1 MAALFGGPTASRAP
15 TSCPPPP
22 GVPPHHEKAQGR
34 PPMVTVTLL
43 PAFRWFPSMAI
54 QVPPERGPRA
64 GITREKVGVCRGK
77 GTAPGAQG
85 PGPKPHS
92 QSNPEQGTGTQL
104 ATKERDPW
112 DSNRARCHGRTVPA
126 GLQGQPWRNT
136 TSTAQLL
143 PRAPPRGTGASFLPR
158 GSPHTPSIAS
168 IPQQPPTRCQPCLQH
183 GGTPP
188 ALTTKVKLLGEVA
201 R

>member
-1 MAALFGGPTASRAP
+1 MAALFGGPTACGAP

-22 GVPPHHEKAQGR
+22 CVPPHHEKAQGR

-64 GITREKVGVCRGK
+64 GITREKVGVCRGR

-85 PGPKPHS
+85 LAPKPHF
-92 QSNPEQGTGTQL
+92 QSSPEQGTGTQL

-112 DSNRARCHGRTVPA
+112 DSDGARYHRRTVAA
-126 GLQGQPWRNT
+126 GVQGQPWRNT

-143 PRAPPRGTGASFLPR
+143 PRAPPGKPGPVFCPEAAPTHPASPPSHSSPPHGASPVPSTLGHCQALPR
-158 GSPHTPSIAS
+158 
-168 IPQQPPTRCQPCLQH
+168 R
-183 GGTPP
+183 
-188 ALTTKVKLLGEVA
+188 
-201 R
+201 